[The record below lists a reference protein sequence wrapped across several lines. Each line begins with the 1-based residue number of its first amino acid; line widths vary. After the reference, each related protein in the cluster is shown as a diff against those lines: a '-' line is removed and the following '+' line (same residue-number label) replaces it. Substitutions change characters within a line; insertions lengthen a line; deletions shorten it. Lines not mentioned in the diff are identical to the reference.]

1 MTKNKIDDKQTAA
14 IVVDELK
21 AALINNIEATDDP
34 LLVDSIKIVLAYWM
48 LPEEYNEFID
58 SLDTDQ
64 YKTYE
69 PDYEPDDGPLTD
81 DQMAQL
87 YTIAQAEI
95 HPVHSENKID
105 RFTLEQQIHSAW
117 GTIDDLKMLTSHLTK
132 QFNKRRDVDSDI
144 EAIVRIASL
153 RFETLWATFEELIHQ
168 RKII

>member
-1 MTKNKIDDKQTAA
+1 MKKITEKQTAA

-69 PDYEPDDGPLTD
+69 PDDGPLTE
-81 DQMAQL
+81 DQMAQI
-87 YTIAQAEI
+87 YADYA
-95 HPVHSENKID
+95 HSENKID

>member
-1 MTKNKIDDKQTAA
+1 MKKMTEKQTAA

-58 SLDTDQ
+58 SLGPDQDT
-64 YKTYE
+64 T
-69 PDYEPDDGPLTD
+69 YEPDDGPLTN
-81 DQMAQL
+81 DQMAQI
-87 YTIAQAEI
+87 YTIAQAQI
-95 HPVHSENKID
+95 HPAHSENQVD

-144 EAIVRIASL
+144 EAIIRIASL

>member
-48 LPEEYNEFID
+48 LPEDYNEFID
-58 SLDTDQ
+58 SLGPDQ
-64 YKTYE
+64 HKT
-69 PDYEPDDGPLTD
+69 YEPDDGPLTE
-81 DQMAQL
+81 DQ
-87 YTIAQAEI
+87 IAQIYA
-95 HPVHSENKID
+95 HSENQID

-117 GTIDDLKMLTSHLTK
+117 GTIDDLKMLTNHLTK

-144 EAIVRIASL
+144 EAIIRIASL

>member
-1 MTKNKIDDKQTAA
+1 MKKMTEKQTAA

-58 SLDTDQ
+58 SLGPDQ
-64 YKTYE
+64 GTT
-69 PDYEPDDGPLTD
+69 YEPDDGPLTD
-81 DQMAQL
+81 DQMAQI
-87 YTIAQAEI
+87 YTIAQAQI
-95 HPVHSENKID
+95 HPAHSENQVD

-144 EAIVRIASL
+144 EAIIRIASL

>member
-1 MTKNKIDDKQTAA
+1 MKKITEEQTAA

-58 SLDTDQ
+58 SLGPDT
-64 YKTYE
+64 T
-69 PDYEPDDGPLTD
+69 YEPDDGPLTD
-81 DQMAQL
+81 EQMAQI
-87 YTIAQAEI
+87 YTIAQAQI
-95 HPVHSENKID
+95 YTDHSENQID

-117 GTIDDLKMLTSHLTK
+117 STIDDLKMLTSQLTK

-144 EAIVRIASL
+144 DAIVRIASL
-153 RFETLWATFEELIHQ
+153 RFEALWATFEELIHQ

>member
-1 MTKNKIDDKQTAA
+1 MKKITVKQTAA

-58 SLDTDQ
+58 SLGPDT
-64 YKTYE
+64 T
-69 PDYEPDDGPLTD
+69 YEPDDGPLTD
-81 DQMAQL
+81 EQMAQI
-87 YTIAQAEI
+87 YTIAQAQI
-95 HPVHSENKID
+95 HPNQVD

-117 GTIDDLKMLTSHLTK
+117 STIDDLKMLTSQLTK

-144 EAIVRIASL
+144 DAIVRIASL
-153 RFETLWATFEELIHQ
+153 RFEALWATFEELIHQ

>member
-69 PDYEPDDGPLTD
+69 PDDGPLTE
-81 DQMAQL
+81 DQMAQI
-87 YTIAQAEI
+87 YA
-95 HPVHSENKID
+95 HSENKID

>member
-48 LPEEYNEFID
+48 LPEDYNEFID
-58 SLDTDQ
+58 SLGPDQ

-69 PDYEPDDGPLTD
+69 PDDGPLTE
-81 DQMAQL
+81 DQ
-87 YTIAQAEI
+87 IAQIYA
-95 HPVHSENKID
+95 HSENKID

-132 QFNKRRDVDSDI
+132 QFNKRSDVDSDI
-144 EAIVRIASL
+144 DAIVRIASL
-153 RFETLWATFEELIHQ
+153 RFEALWATFEELIHQ

>member
-1 MTKNKIDDKQTAA
+1 MKKMTEKQTAA

-48 LPEEYNEFID
+48 LPEDYNEFID
-58 SLDTDQ
+58 SLGPAQDNT
-64 YKTYE
+64 
-69 PDYEPDDGPLTD
+69 YEPDDGPLTD
-81 DQMAQL
+81 DQMAQI
-87 YTIAQAEI
+87 YTIAQAQI
-95 HPVHSENKID
+95 YPAHSENQID

-117 GTIDDLKMLTSHLTK
+117 STIDDLKMLTSQLTK

-144 EAIVRIASL
+144 DAIVRIASL
-153 RFETLWATFEELIHQ
+153 RFEALWATFEELIHQ

>member
-1 MTKNKIDDKQTAA
+1 MKKITEKQTAA

-48 LPEEYNEFID
+48 LPEDYNEFID
-58 SLDTDQ
+58 SLGPEQDT
-64 YKTYE
+64 T
-69 PDYEPDDGPLTD
+69 YEPDDGPLTD
-81 DQMAQL
+81 DQMAQI
-87 YTIAQAEI
+87 YTIAQAQI
-95 HPVHSENKID
+95 HPENKIN

-132 QFNKRRDVDSDI
+132 QFNKRSDVDSDI
-144 EAIVRIASL
+144 EAIIRIASL